1 MVGVKHVEVEGAQ
14 AARERRAE
22 RHREREVG
30 VRGRRHG
37 RHADDAG
44 LAFRRPGHS
53 GSDEHHLVTERLE
66 IPPDRLDGGGH
77 TAEHREVVVREEAD
91 SKAHG
96 RGAGYILYLPKS
108 SGFRFSS
115 HSFSFS

>member
-1 MVGVKHVEVEGAQ
+1 MVSVEHVEVEGAQ

-30 VRGRRHG
+30 IRGRRHG
-37 RHADDAG
+37 GHAEDAG
-44 LAFRRPGHS
+44 ARRSPPRPS
-53 GSDEHHLVTERLE
+53 GRDDHHLVTERLE
-66 IPPDRLDGGGH
+66 VLPDRLDGRGH
-77 TAEHREVVVREEAD
+77 AAEHREVVVREETDAE
-91 SKAHG
+91 AHG

>member
-1 MVGVKHVEVEGAQ
+1 MVSVKHVEVESAQ

-22 RHREREVG
+22 RHREREVR

-37 RHADDAG
+37 RHADDAA
-44 LAFRRPGHS
+44 LAFRRPGHP
-53 GSDEHHLVTERLE
+53 GGDDHHLVTERLE
-66 IPPDRLDGGGH
+66 IPPDRLDGRGH
-77 TAEHREVVVREEAD
+77 TAEHRKVVVREETD
-91 SKAHG
+91 SEAHG